1 MARVFFFL
9 LAAAI
14 VLGAVMVL
22 YRFADGPGL
31 GRDTEP
37 VFNPTREEVL
47 AEMRPILAPLRA
59 ALLEPEASRPPFPES
74 VRDQVVMGLR
84 DAQLKYGETEGGRA
98 AFLVLADE
106 VKGLALEARK
116 QERYRLVA
124 TCVDAHDILGMSSL
138 VMQRLD
144 DRARK
149 ILAQP
154 IVRVR
159 GVVDD
164 LEKGTT
170 YILMELINRETHE
183 VTRTRARVGDIL
195 GDLRVVELIGRNR
208 KVVFEYL
215 PIEGLTF
222 EVDFS

>member
-9 LAAAI
+9 LAVAI
-14 VLGAVMVL
+14 VLAGVMVL
-22 YRFADGPGL
+22 YRFATDPDF
-31 GRDTEP
+31 RPDKEAE
-37 VFNPTREEVL
+37 FNPTRDEVL
-47 AEMRPILAPLRA
+47 AELRPTIGLLSASVHAPPEQRPGFP
-59 ALLEPEASRPPFPES
+59 LEI
-74 VRDQVVMGLR
+74 RDQVINGLR
-84 DAQLKYGETEGGRA
+84 DAQMKYGETEGGQA
-98 AFLVLADE
+98 AFKVLAEE
-106 VKGLALEARK
+106 VKSLALEARK
-116 QERYRLVA
+116 QERWRVVA

-154 IVRVR
+154 MVRVR

-164 LEKGTT
+164 LEQGTT
-170 YILMELINRETHE
+170 YILMELINRETFE

-195 GDLRVVELIGRNR
+195 GDLRVVELVGRNN
-208 KVVFEYL
+208 KVIFEYL